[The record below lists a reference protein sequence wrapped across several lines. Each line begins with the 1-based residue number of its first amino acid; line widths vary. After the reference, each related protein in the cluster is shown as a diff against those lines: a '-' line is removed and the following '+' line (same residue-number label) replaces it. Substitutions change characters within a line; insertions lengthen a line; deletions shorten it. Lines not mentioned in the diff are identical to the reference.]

1 MSESKSTLV
10 RGIFIRE
17 FVSEKGTRILNVA
30 FNVTEIIRFLK
41 DNYNKD
47 KNGNCWTNTKFVP
60 NKNVGDNK
68 LSHTALLD
76 DFYFNDA
83 ESALKEL
90 ADEFL
95 EETDENIAKKERAII
110 EADKQASL
118 DELPM

>member
-60 NKNVGDNK
+60 NKNVGENK

>member
-17 FVSEKGTRILNVA
+17 FVSPKGTRILNVA
-30 FNVTEIIRFLK
+30 FNVAEIIRFLK

-60 NKNVGDNK
+60 NKNVGENK

-95 EETDENIAKKERAII
+95 EETDENIAKKEQAII

>member
-60 NKNVGDNK
+60 NKNVGENK

-95 EETDENIAKKERAII
+95 EETDENIAKKEQAII